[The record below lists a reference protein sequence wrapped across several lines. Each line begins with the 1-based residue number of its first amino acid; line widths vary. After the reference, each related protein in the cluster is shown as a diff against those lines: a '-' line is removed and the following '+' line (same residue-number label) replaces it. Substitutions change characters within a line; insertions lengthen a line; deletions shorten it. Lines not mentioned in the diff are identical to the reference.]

1 MDEENT
7 QTNEEVT
14 DEEVT
19 EETPIVEEEVNVEV
33 KEPSEENEQSQ
44 EEKIKDLVDEVK
56 IFYSN
61 LAEDM
66 DERVLG
72 RISSE
77 LIADYKKDKESRSDW
92 EKSYTSGLDL
102 LGFKYDNESR
112 PFQGASSVTHPLLAE
127 SVTQFQAQAYKE
139 LLPSDGPV
147 RTQVVG
153 EQTREKEEQAQRVK
167 EFMNYMIMEQMEE
180 YTPDFDQLLFYLPL
194 AGSAFKKI
202 YYDDV
207 MQRAI
212 AKFIPAEDLIV
223 PYYATDL
230 KDCER
235 ITHVV
240 KMSENDILKK
250 QRTGFYRDVEILPS
264 RMDDDSVQDKYNSIE
279 GVSPSDDKEYQFNVL
294 EMHVDLDLEEYESEV
309 SEKNVK
315 VPYIVTIDEGSQ
327 EVLAI
332 YRNYDMND
340 ALMKRKEYFV
350 HYKFLPGLG
359 FYGFGLIHMIGGLSK
374 TATAALRQLSIDEGS
389 QEVLAIYR
397 NYDMNDA
404 LMKRKEYFVH
414 YKFLPGL
421 GFYGFGLIHMI
432 GGLSK
437 TATAALRQL
446 LDAGTLSNLPAGF
459 KSRGLRIRDDDQPFQ
474 PGEFRDVDAPG
485 GNIKDQF
492 QILPF
497 KEPSS
502 VLFSLLGFVVQAG
515 QRFAAITDN
524 AIGNDAQNR
533 AVGTTIALLER
544 GSRVMSAIH
553 KRCYYAMRQEFR
565 LLASIFGTYLPPIY
579 PYSVYGGNR
588 LIKVADFSP
597 DVDVI
602 PVADPNIFSMA
613 QRVTLAQTQLQIA
626 QSNPQLHNIREAYRR
641 VYEALGTKQIDTILK
656 PERIPQPLDPS
667 IENAEAL
674 RMEIPKAYP
683 EQNHDAHIIAHTA
696 FIKSR
701 MVQINPMVYALLQA
715 HIAEHLSFKS
725 RALILQEL
733 QEKPETL
740 KLRED
745 NPQAFLVITESLV
758 ADKIAQLT
766 SELQLLES
774 AQEKKDP
781 LVQLKQQEMDLR
793 ALDMQRKIQEHVD
806 IEERKMGE
814 FEQKLDLE
822 KMKREDSEEQGE
834 ERIRIA
840 EEKLKVA
847 REKNEKK

>member
-1 MDEENT
+1 MIEEENN
-7 QTNEEVT
+7 QEEESVVEET

-19 EETPIVEEEVNVEV
+19 SPDTENTEEVNVEV
-33 KEPSEENEQSQ
+33 KENTEEQSELQ
-44 EEKIKDLVDEVK
+44 EELVEQVKD
-56 IFYSN
+56 FYSN

-72 RISSE
+72 RISND
-77 LIADYKKDKESRSDW
+77 LINDYKRDKESRSDW
-92 EKSYTSGLDL
+92 EKAYISGLDL

-127 SVTQFQAQAYKE
+127 AVTQFQAQAYKE

-147 RTQVVG
+147 RTVVVG
-153 EQTREKEEQAQRVK
+153 DNTKEKEEQAQRVQ
-167 EFMNYMIMEQMEE
+167 EFMNYMLMEVMEE

-194 AGSAFKKI
+194 SGSAFKKI
-202 YYDDV
+202 YYDEV

-212 AKFIPAEDLIV
+212 SKFIPAEDLIV

-235 ITHVV
+235 ITHLV

-250 QRTGFYRDVEILPS
+250 QRTGFYRDVDILPS
-264 RMDDDSVQDKYNSIE
+264 RQDDEVQEKYDSIE
-279 GVSPSDDKEYQFNVL
+279 GVNPSDDKEYQFNVL
-294 EMHVDLDLEEYESEV
+294 EMHIDLDLNEYEVENAD
-309 SEKNVK
+309 KNVK

-327 EVLAI
+327 EVLSI

-340 ALMKRKEYFV
+340 PIF
-350 HYKFLPGLG
+350 
-359 FYGFGLIHMIGGLSK
+359 
-374 TATAALRQLSIDEGS
+374 
-389 QEVLAIYR
+389 
-397 NYDMNDA
+397 
-404 LMKRKEYFVH
+404 KRKEYFVH

-565 LLASIFGTYLPPIY
+565 LLSSVFGTYLPPVY
-579 PYSVYGGNR
+579 PYAVYGGNR
-588 LIKVADFSP
+588 LIKIIDFSP

-641 VYEALGTKQIDTILK
+641 VYEALGTKQVDTLLK
-656 PERIPQPLDPS
+656 PEKIPQPLDPS

-715 HIAEHLSFKS
+715 HIAEHLSFKA

-740 KLRED
+740 VMQQD

-774 AQEKKDP
+774 SEEKTDP
-781 LVQLKQQEMDLR
+781 LIQLKQQEMDLR
-793 ALDMQRKIQEHVD
+793 ALDMQRKIQEFVD
-806 IEERKMGE
+806 TEERKMGE
-814 FEQKLDLE
+814 FEQKIDLE

-847 REKNEKK
+847 REKNEKN